1 MVCSPSGTGK
11 SQMAKLLADHVLG
24 HVNASEKLGGKKQP
38 AGKTAGGKKNTAGNG
53 GGVSGMGGMDF

>member
-1 MVCSPSGTGK
+1 
-11 SQMAKLLADHVLG
+11 VLG